1 LGGAPQAVCGGEA
14 SLPWAGRRN
23 LLRKYAWILFG
34 YAFALLVSGSLY
46 ALHVPLAW
54 LLGSLVAAAGL
65 ALSGL
70 PVEPPTGPRRLGQ
83 LAIGATVGL
92 NMTAAVLLQVAGW
105 LPMMVV
111 TALVMITVSAAF
123 SVLLARLARLD
134 VKTAFF
140 ANLPG
145 GLAEMGNVGGQIGA
159 HPEPIA
165 IVQSLRVALIVIFV
179 PPVLV
184 AFGSAGAALPPG
196 APPLP
201 APQVLILLA
210 LGSVGALI
218 LHLARLNNPW
228 TIGSMIC
235 AAALTAGGFAEGR
248 MPPPVFFAAQL
259 LVGYAVGAR
268 FRPAMIWTL
277 PRVTAGGV
285 VTIVG
290 IAAVMVGYSALMAA
304 LTDLDLVTAIL
315 ATSPGGMS
323 EMVAAAQ
330 TLHLSVALVVAF
342 QMVRAL
348 MVNSFATYYW
358 AAFSRSGFLGLVER
372 LVGKPPTS
380 GPTGGA

>member
-1 LGGAPQAVCGGEA
+1 
-14 SLPWAGRRN
+14 
-23 LLRKYAWILFG
+23 LRKYGWILFG

-70 PVEPPTGPRRLGQ
+70 PVEPPMGPRRLGQ

-92 NMTAAVLLQVAGW
+92 NMTAAVLLQVVGW
-105 LPMMVV
+105 LPMMIV
-111 TALVMITVSAAF
+111 TALVGIAVSAVF
-123 SVLLARLARLD
+123 SVVLARLARLD
-134 VKTAFF
+134 AKTAFF

-159 HPEPIA
+159 QPEPIA

-184 AFGSAGAALPPG
+184 AFGGGGAGLPA
-196 APPLP
+196 APPL
-201 APQVLILLA
+201 AVSQVLILLA
-210 LGSVGALI
+210 LGSVGALV
-218 LHLARLNNPW
+218 LHLLRLNNPW

-235 AAALTAGGFAEGR
+235 AAALTANGFVEGR
-248 MPPPVFFAAQL
+248 MPPPFFFAAQL

-277 PRVTAGGV
+277 PRVTAGGSI
-285 VTIVG
+285 TIVG
-290 IAAVMVGYSALMAA
+290 IAAVMVVYSALVAA

-323 EMVAAAQ
+323 EMAAAAQ

-380 GPTGGA
+380 GPTGRA